1 MSECGPDR
9 HDRPNVVPPVSDK
22 NPTGSSGPSSAA
34 TKSLIHAG
42 DKLADL
48 IDSVLRGPAGKPVD
62 PGLVHELVE
71 AVPEW
76 DRAVDRWNAA
86 QKETKANV

>member
-1 MSECGPDR
+1 MTTSRSEQAD
-9 HDRPNVVPPVSDK
+9 
-22 NPTGSSGPSSAA
+22 AA
-34 TKSLIHAG
+34 TKSLVHAG

-71 AVPEW
+71 SVPEW
-76 DRAVDRWNAA
+76 DRAVDRCWNAA